1 MEGIK
6 MFKKLIMAFSV
17 LVMAAL
23 FCACGS
29 VADAPLDNSVSAEL
43 TDGST
48 ITFSTPKGWANDEL
62 YTDWQ
67 GCILALKND
76 SGLFLDVFNFGEDE
90 TEYSA
95 YVDSRTGYY
104 EDSVIGDVETI
115 KLGDLE
121 VTKLGYS
128 TIDNTVLQSEGFF
141 YGFEYIIDAPDGV
154 VNVDVYRSYDYL
166 DENQKPSDDELVLLQ
181 RIAES
186 MTIE

>member
-1 MEGIK
+1 
-6 MFKKLIMAFSV
+6 MFKRLIIISFV

-29 VADAPLDNSVSAEL
+29 VADAPLDNSVNAEL

-48 ITFSTPKGWANDEL
+48 ITFSTPKGWENDEL

-67 GCILALKND
+67 GCILAMKND
-76 SGLFLDVFNFGEDE
+76 DGLFMDVYNYGDDE
-90 TEYSA
+90 TDYAA

-104 EDSVIGDVETI
+104 EESVIGDVETI
-115 KLGDLE
+115 SLDDYD

-154 VNVDVYRSYDYL
+154 VNVDVYRSFDYP

>member
-1 MEGIK
+1 ML
-6 MFKKLIMAFSV
+6 KKLIMTFSV
-17 LVMAAL
+17 LMMAVL

-29 VADAPLDNSVSAEL
+29 VAEAPLDNSVSAEL

-48 ITFSTPKGWANDEL
+48 ISFSTPKGWANDEL

-76 SGLFLDVFNFGEDE
+76 DGLFLDVYNYGEQDASY
-90 TEYSA
+90 TA
-95 YVDSRTGYY
+95 FVDSRIEYY
-104 EDSVIGDVETI
+104 EESVIGDVETI
-115 KLGDLE
+115 KLGDFE

-141 YGFEYIIDAPDGV
+141 YGFEYIIDALNGV
-154 VNVDVYRSYDYL
+154 VNVDVYRSYDYP

-181 RIAES
+181 RIAET